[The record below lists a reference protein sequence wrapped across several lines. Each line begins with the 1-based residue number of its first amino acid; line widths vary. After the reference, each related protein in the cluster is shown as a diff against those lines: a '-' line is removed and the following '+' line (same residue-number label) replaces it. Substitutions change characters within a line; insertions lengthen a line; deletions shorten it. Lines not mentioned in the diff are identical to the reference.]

1 VTILLYRTA
10 ALAMQEI
17 FFSNIDEIKINRESS
32 NDLVDDGWLQ
42 AFNQFNQRLAFWL
55 AVTLA
60 QLYKTGPQSF
70 YRVKY
75 GRVFVLEQYIAD
87 QPAQQLDT

>member
-1 VTILLYRTA
+1 
-10 ALAMQEI
+10 
-17 FFSNIDEIKINRESS
+17 
-32 NDLVDDGWLQ
+32 
-42 AFNQFNQRLAFWL
+42 
-55 AVTLA
+55 
-60 QLYKTGPQSF
+60 LYKTGPQSF